1 MYLSRPPWFLQKWY
15 ADGIWKGNDE
25 KAVYLTFDDGPHP
38 EITPFVLDE
47 LKKVDAKATFF
58 CIGKNVQQH
67 FDVYKRIIE
76 EGHSVGNHTQH
87 HLNGWKT
94 SDEIY
99 LNDIKEAKRYID
111 SKLFRPPYGRISK
124 FQLSQLDAPA
134 FKLRCVMWSLLSGDF
149 DVNLSAEK
157 CRDQLLLKSRG
168 GDIVVFHDSEKAFER
183 LSVALSVFLRHCNDK
198 GWRFAKIE
206 ELLKNNGPG

>member
-1 MYLSRPPWFLQKWY
+1 MYLNRPPWFLQKWY
-15 ADGIWKGNDE
+15 SKAIWKGKDE

-47 LKKVDAKATFF
+47 LKKVNAKATFF

-67 FDVYKRIIE
+67 FDLYKRIID

-99 LNDIKEAKRYID
+99 LNDIKEAKMYID

-124 FQLSQLDAPA
+124 FQMSQLDAQA

-149 DVNLSAEK
+149 DVNLSVEK
-157 CRDQLLLKSRG
+157 CREQLLLKSRG
-168 GDIVVFHDSEKAFER
+168 GDIVVFHDSEKAFKR
-183 LSVALSVFLRHCNDK
+183 LSVALPVFLQHCQDEK
-198 GWRFAKIE
+198 WRFAKID
-206 ELLKNNGPG
+206 ELL